1 MTESTDRPTATEQ
14 DVPGVT
20 TQVTQNDVGSAEDL
34 AAAYEESLK
43 AFEEGDIVDGYV
55 VKVDRDEVLLDIGYK
70 SEGVI
75 PSRELSIKHDVDPN
89 EVVSLGDHI
98 EALVMQ
104 KEDKDGRLILS
115 KKRAQ
120 YERAWGTI
128 EKKKENDEIVEG
140 TVIEVVKGGLILDIG
155 LRGFLPAS
163 LVEMR
168 RVRDLHP
175 YVGRTLEAKI
185 IELDKN
191 RNNVVLSRRA
201 WLEETQSATRRAF
214 LHTLR
219 KGEVRKGVVSSIVNF
234 GAFVDLGGV
243 DGLVH
248 VSELSW
254 KHIDHP
260 SEVVEVGQEVEV
272 EVLDVD
278 LERERVSLSLKA
290 TQEDP
295 WRQFARSHQIGE
307 LIPGRVTKLV
317 PFGAFVR
324 VDDGIE
330 GLVHISELAERHVDI
345 PEQVVS
351 VGEEITVKVIDIDL
365 DRRRISLSLKQAA
378 QDQAQLTAPEDELA
392 LEEGAYQYA
401 EGEYAEGAYV
411 EGAYAEGDY
420 ADGSYVYDEQGNPIG
435 VMPGTAMAE
444 AFQEAGFYEGGYDA
458 EGQPTEGQPA
468 EGQAAEGQP
477 AEGQPGQDG
486 PGAGGRAGPGGRRR
500 PGAAR
505 RRHAR
510 EHRRGPEAQERRRVA
525 GQTARRP
532 AAQSAGQHGSYLLEG
547 AAACCWSGSR
557 EASPRAR
564 ARSRPCSPSGAPR
577 SSTPTTSPGR
587 SSCPGCRPGARSAST
602 SVPGCCIPTARS
614 TGRPWPTWSSPTRPS
629 WPCSTRSPIR
639 RSSPASPTASRSTTT
654 RTWSWSWTRPC

>member
-1 MTESTDRPTATEQ
+1 MTESTDRPTTGSEQ
-14 DVPGVT
+14 DMPGVT

-43 AFEEGDIVDGYV
+43 AFDEGDIVDGYV

-89 EVVSLGDHI
+89 EVVALGDHI

-219 KGEVRKGVVSSIVNF
+219 KGEIRKGVVSSIVNF

-365 DRRRISLSLKQAA
+365 DRRRISLSLKQAV
-378 QDQAQLTAPEDELA
+378 QDQNQVAAAEDELA
-392 LEEGAYQYA
+392 LEEGGAYQGYEGEYA
-401 EGEYAEGAYV
+401 EGEYAEGAYA
-411 EGAYAEGDY
+411 EGEYAEGY
-420 ADGSYVYDEQGNPIG
+420 ADGTYVYDEQGQPIG

-444 AFQEAGFYEGGYDA
+444 AFQEAGFLDGSYGEGEQPEGAEAAADA
-458 EGQPTEGQPA
+458 AAGEEQAEEGEQA
-468 EGQAAEGQP
+468 E
-477 AEGQPGQDG
+477 
-486 PGAGGRAGPGGRRR
+486 RAD
-500 PGAAR
+500 
-505 RRHAR
+505 AR
-510 EHRRGPEAQERRRVA
+510 EGERDQEGHDTLENIVEDLKRKNA
-525 GQTARRP
+525 GD
-532 AAQSAGQHGSYLLEG
+532 
-547 AAACCWSGSR
+547 
-557 EASPRAR
+557 
-564 ARSRPCSPSGAPR
+564 
-577 SSTPTTSPGR
+577 
-587 SSCPGCRPGARSAST
+587 
-602 SVPGCCIPTARS
+602 
-614 TGRPWPTWSSPTRPS
+614 
-629 WPCSTRSPIR
+629 
-639 RSSPASPTASRSTTT
+639 
-654 RTWSWSWTRPC
+654 